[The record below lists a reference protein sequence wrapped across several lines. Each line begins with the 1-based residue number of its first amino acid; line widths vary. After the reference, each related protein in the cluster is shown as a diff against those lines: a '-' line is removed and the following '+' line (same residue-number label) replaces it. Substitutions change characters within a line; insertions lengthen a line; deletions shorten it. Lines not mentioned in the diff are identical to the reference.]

1 MRTIAATVVALAAC
15 TLAGCQYRLS
25 EYGLHHY
32 IAGKLAA
39 DRQDYRTALAE
50 LTKAVA
56 IDPKLTAAYTATG
69 DLYRKQGQY
78 EKAAAA
84 YERACALDAYAF
96 RPHYNLGVT
105 YQLLAQSAGG
115 AGLFA
120 EYIAKAVRVYLRAVT
135 IRPHDF
141 DANLNLSACYF
152 QQGKYDLAEQYCRA
166 SMALSPD
173 NPHARANLAVIYDA
187 QNRPYDAIRAYRQSL
202 ERDAHQ
208 PSVLFQLGL
217 TYMRVNRLRD
227 ALNAFELAARQD
239 PRWPAPWVQ
248 IGTCRFYQK
257 QYDAALAAYTKAI
270 ELDRNCDEGYRGLG
284 VVYMTQYIQDP
295 AKAALRDKALAAWN
309 RSLELD
315 PNQEDLRKLVA
326 KYTPRLT
333 GPGL

>member
-1 MRTIAATVVALAAC
+1 MAAGM
-15 TLAGCQYRLS
+15 LAGCHYRLS

-39 DRQDYRTALAE
+39 ERRDYRAALAE
-50 LTKAVA
+50 LTRAVS
-56 IDPKLTAAYTATG
+56 IDPKFASAYTTTG
-69 DLYRKQGQY
+69 DIYRKQGKY

-105 YQLLAQSAGG
+105 YQLLAQSA
-115 AGLFA
+115 ASPQLFA
-120 EYIAKAVRVYLRAVT
+120 DYIAKAVRVYLRAVT

-141 DANLNLSACYF
+141 DANLNLSACYY
-152 QQGKYDLAEQYCRA
+152 QQGKYDLAEQYCKV
-166 SMALSPD
+166 SIALDPN
-173 NPHARANLAVIYDA
+173 NPYARSNLALIYDA
-187 QNRPYDAIRAYRQSL
+187 QDRPHDAIRAYRQSL

-295 AKAALRDKALAAWN
+295 TKVALRDKALAAWN

-315 PNQEDLRKLVA
+315 PNQEDLRELVA